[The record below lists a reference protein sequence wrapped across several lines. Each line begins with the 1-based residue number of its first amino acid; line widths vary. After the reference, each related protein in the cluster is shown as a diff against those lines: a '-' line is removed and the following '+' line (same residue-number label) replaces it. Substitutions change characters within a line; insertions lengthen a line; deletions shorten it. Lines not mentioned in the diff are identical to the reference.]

1 MDINEMINNEVPN
14 AMEIQV
20 AIEERNKINKWKKEL
35 EEERKK
41 LDVQIKQ
48 WMDESELSEVSSDN
62 IKVTIVNSKGS
73 GRWDKQALSEML
85 SPMQIEEAF
94 SHGKPYSYVKI
105 VEEE

>member
-14 AMEIQV
+14 ATEIQV

-35 EEERKK
+35 EEERKR
-41 LDVQIKQ
+41 LDAQIKE
-48 WMDESELSEVSSDN
+48 WMEDSELNEISSDN
-62 IKVTIVNSKGS
+62 IKVTIVSSKGS
-73 GRWDKQALSEML
+73 GRWDKQVLSEML
-85 SPMQIEEAF
+85 SPMQIEKAF